1 MNKQLTTIVLSRYF
15 VRAAMG
21 STEQRL
27 GEAVRLMREQGSR
40 SDVDTGAI
48 FEELERRLLAEI
60 GAG

>member
-1 MNKQLTTIVLSRYF
+1 
-15 VRAAMG
+15 
-21 STEQRL
+21 
-27 GEAVRLMREQGSR
+27 MREQGSR

>member
-1 MNKQLTTIVLSRYF
+1 MRSI
-15 VRAAMG
+15 RAAMG